1 MTQETIFANA
11 RLILRDR
18 VETGTLRIAD
28 GVITDIDFGT
38 AVPKGAQDMQGDYI
52 APGLVELHTDNL
64 ERHMS
69 PRPPRSTGR
78 TARPSS
84 PMTVNWRAPAS
95 PPCSM
100 RSASGR

>member
-69 PRPPRSTGR
+69 PRPKVDWPH
-78 TARPSS
+78 
-84 PMTVNWRAPAS
+84 RAAILAHD
-95 PPCSM
+95 
-100 RSASGR
+100 R